1 MERTYA
7 GQAPAAAAM
16 EALEALTAR
25 TGTAP
30 AETREAAASPE
41 TAEATGTRVDTA
53 RVDTARVDTAR
64 VDTARED
71 AGTFRVLFV
80 CTGNICRS
88 AMAERLAL
96 AALGPGS
103 PILVGSAGTRAAR
116 GRPMAELA
124 RAVLLRH
131 GGDPEGFA
139 SRPLTAEAVVRA
151 DLVLAASSEH
161 RAEAVALHPVA
172 AARAFTIAEFGT
184 LAGAV
189 PGESVLRH
197 RDPVRRARALVEET
211 RALRGLVRVDQPDI
225 ADPYGGSRRAY
236 REAARR
242 IAESLAVPIRLLT
255 QPSAP

>member
-1 MERTYA
+1 MERTHA
-7 GQAPAAAAM
+7 GQAPAAA
-16 EALEALTAR
+16 ALEALTAR

-30 AETREAAASPE
+30 AETRETAASPE
-41 TAEATGTRVDTA
+41 TAEATGTRA
-53 RVDTARVDTAR
+53 
-64 VDTARED
+64 D
-71 AGTFRVLFV
+71 AGTFRILFV

-96 AALGPGS
+96 AALGPRS
-103 PILVGSAGTRAAR
+103 PILVGSAGTRAVR
-116 GRPMAELA
+116 GRPMAERA

-255 QPSAP
+255 QQSAP